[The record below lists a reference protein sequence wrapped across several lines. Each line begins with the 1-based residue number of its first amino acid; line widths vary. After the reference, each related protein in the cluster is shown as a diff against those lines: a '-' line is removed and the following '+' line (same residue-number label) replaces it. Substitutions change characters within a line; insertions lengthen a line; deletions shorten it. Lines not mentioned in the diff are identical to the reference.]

1 MVYGTVSHPD
11 IVLQGIGGF
20 YRGITASY
28 YGISETVI
36 HFVVYESIKAQLMAY
51 R

>member
-1 MVYGTVSHPD
+1 MFN
-11 IVLQGIGGF
+11 IFAFQGIAGF

-36 HFVVYESIKAQLMAY
+36 HFVVYEFIKAKLIAY